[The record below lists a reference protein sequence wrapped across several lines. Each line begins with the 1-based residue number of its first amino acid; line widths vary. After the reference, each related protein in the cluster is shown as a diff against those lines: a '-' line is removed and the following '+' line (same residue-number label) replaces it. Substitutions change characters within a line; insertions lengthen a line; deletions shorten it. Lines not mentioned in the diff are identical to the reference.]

1 MADTRTS
8 SPALPRWV
16 RIALGLACIPMGL
29 WASWIT
35 LQYFEHGAAALEAD
49 PALRSLALS
58 AAMMFVASEMA
69 AFGLAALLTE
79 QQLLAR
85 RWLLTGFA
93 AAVLILEICTIIAV
107 QLALTVGGEM
117 SQGTLQDQEKDLRT
131 RITAIE
137 SGADAR
143 RADAALQRAAGQL
156 TKAAASGDGAAAA
169 QAKTAPLY
177 AALAKVQALKRPT
190 LVGLLGRDYALAY
203 AVARGILVSL
213 GGLVFF
219 GTAGALLRSARG
231 VTPGVT
237 DHADAPAAAAGP
249 SFKQS
254 GATQRYS
261 KGAMLAAGVPL
272 AAMGAMGA
280 SPAHA
285 APVARVTGVA
295 ATGVL
300 AQAHQNPTGVLKQ
313 AQPDTESVTPA
324 PPAATARKRARTV
337 TAVADGSKLDAGTTG
352 NAAARYNRVKS
363 AVASGTLRP
372 SVRAIQAEEGGGTL
386 VVRRYLQKLAQ
397 EGAIVQ
403 KGRGWVRA

>member
-29 WASWIT
+29 WASYIT
-35 LQYFEHGAAALEAD
+35 LQYFEHGATALEAD

-69 AFGLAALLTE
+69 AFALAALLTE
-79 QQLLAR
+79 RQLWAR

-93 AAVLILEICTIIAV
+93 AAVLILETCTIIAV

-117 SQGTLQDQEKDLRT
+117 SQSTLQDQEKDLRT

-137 SGADAR
+137 AGADAR
-143 RADAALQRAAGQL
+143 RADASLQRAAGQL
-156 TKAAASGDGAAAA
+156 TKAAASGEGAAAA
-169 QAKTAPLY
+169 QAKTAALY
-177 AALAKVQALKRPT
+177 AALTKVQAQRRPT
-190 LVGLLGRDYALAY
+190 LVGLLGKDYARAY

-219 GTAGALLRSARG
+219 GTAGALLRCARG
-231 VTPGVT
+231 AP
-237 DHADAPAAAAGP
+237 PAAASP

-254 GATQRYS
+254 GATQRY

-272 AAMGAMGA
+272 AAMGVIGA
-280 SPAHA
+280 AAAHA
-285 APVARVTGVA
+285 APVAHPTGVTA
-295 ATGVL
+295 
-300 AQAHQNPTGVLKQ
+300 TGVLKQ
-313 AQPDTESVTPA
+313 AHPGTETATPA
-324 PPAATARKRARTV
+324 APTVTAKKRARTV
-337 TAVADGSKLDAGTTG
+337 TAVADGSKLDAGTSG
-352 NAAARYNRVKS
+352 HAAARYKRVKS
-363 AVASGTLRP
+363 AVSAGSLKP
-372 SVRAIQAEEGGGTL
+372 SVRAIQAMEGGGTL
-386 VVRRYLQKLAQ
+386 VVRRYLQKLAE
-397 EGAIVQ
+397 EGVIVP

>member
-1 MADTRTS
+1 MADTRIP
-8 SPALPRWV
+8 SPALPRWIY
-16 RIALGLACIPMGL
+16 IALGLACIPMGL

-35 LQYFEHGAAALEAD
+35 LQYFQHGAAALEAD
-49 PALRSLALS
+49 PGLRSLALS

-79 QQLLAR
+79 QQLWAR

-93 AAVLILEICTIIAV
+93 AAVLVLEICTIIAV

-143 RADAALQRAAGQL
+143 RADAVLQRAAGHL

-177 AALAKVQALKRPT
+177 AALSKVQALKRPT

-231 VTPGVT
+231 VTPGVAAGVT
-237 DHADAPAAAAGP
+237 DHADAPAAAASP

-254 GATQRYS
+254 SAAQRYS

-280 SPAHA
+280 ATAHA
-285 APVARVTGVA
+285 APVAPVNLTAPV
-295 ATGVL
+295 VL
-300 AQAHQNPTGVLKQ
+300 AQAHQTPTGVLKQ
-313 AQPDTESVTPA
+313 AQTAESVTSKVTPKA
-324 PPAATARKRARTV
+324 KKRVV
-337 TAVADGSKLDAGTTG
+337 TQVADGSKIDAGTSG
-352 NAAARYNRVKS
+352 RAAARYNRVKS
-363 AVASGTLRP
+363 AVTAGTLKP
-372 SVRAIQAEEGGGTL
+372 SVRAIQAGEGGGTL
-386 VVRRYLQKLAQ
+386 VVRRYLHKLAE
-397 EGAIVQ
+397 EGLIVQ